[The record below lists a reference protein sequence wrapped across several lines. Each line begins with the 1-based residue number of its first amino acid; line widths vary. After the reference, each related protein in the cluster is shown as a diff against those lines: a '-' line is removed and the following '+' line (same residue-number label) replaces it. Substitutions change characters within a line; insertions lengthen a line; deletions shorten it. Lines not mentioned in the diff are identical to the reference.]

1 MTMSFLDILL
11 LSFRTIISYKL
22 RSALT
27 SLGLIIGIAAVIILT
42 SLGRGLHSFVIA
54 EFTQFGT
61 NIIGIHPGKKSTFG
75 LSGATIS
82 TVRPLSMADAASLGK
97 LGGILAVVP
106 VVQGN
111 ARVETDTKQRRTN
124 VIGAGAA
131 VPQVWQIRTQLGQFL
146 PSGEDTHPRAF
157 AVLGDKLASEL
168 FGQTSPLG
176 KRIRIGTDRYRV
188 LGVMEKKGQMLG
200 YDMDDTVY
208 IPAAKALALFDRES
222 LMEIDLLY
230 GNNVS
235 VDSVL
240 KSIKQLLIARHG
252 LEDFTLITQN
262 QMLASMDSILSIL
275 TMAVAALGGISLL
288 VGSVGIITIMTIAV
302 SERVSEIGLLRAI
315 GAERSIIFKLFLF
328 EALSLSAVGGMI
340 GVLAGI
346 GIVGLISKLVPA
358 LPTELAWSYI
368 AAAFILSLL
377 IGIISGVIP
386 AIRAARLEPLQ
397 ALHSE

>member
-1 MTMSFLDILL
+1 MHFLDILH
-11 LSFRTIISYKL
+11 LSFRTISAYKL

-61 NIIGIHPGKKSTFG
+61 HIIGVHPGKKSTFG

-82 TVRPLSMADAASLGK
+82 TVRPLSMDDAASLGK
-97 LGGILAVVP
+97 LGGIVAVVP

-111 ARVETDTKQRRTN
+111 ARVETENKQRRTN

-131 VPQVWQIRTQLGQFL
+131 VPEVWKIHAASGRFL
-146 PSGEDTHPRAF
+146 PSGEDNNPRAF
-157 AVLGDKLASEL
+157 AVLGDKLAAEL
-168 FGQTSPLG
+168 FGQSSPLG
-176 KRIRIGTDRYRV
+176 QRIRIGSDRYRV
-188 LGVMEKKGQMLG
+188 IGVMEKKGQMLG
-200 YDMDDTVY
+200 FDMDDTVY
-208 IPAAKALALFDRES
+208 IPAAKALEMFDRES

-230 GNNVS
+230 GDNVS
-235 VDSVL
+235 VASIL
-240 KSIKQLLIARHG
+240 KSIKQLLMARHG

-262 QMLASMDSILSIL
+262 QMLESMDSILNIL

-315 GAERSIIFKLFLF
+315 GAERTIIFKLFLF
-328 EALSLSAVGGMI
+328 EALTLSAVGGLI

-346 GIVGLISKLVPA
+346 GIVALISKLAPA

-377 IGIISGVIP
+377 IGIISGVVP
-386 AIRAARLEPLQ
+386 AMRAARLEPLE

>member
-1 MTMSFLDILL
+1 MHFLDILR
-11 LSFRTIISYKL
+11 LSFRTITSYKL

-75 LSGATIS
+75 LSAATMN
-82 TVRPLSMADAASLGK
+82 TVRPLSMADAAAISK
-97 LGGILAVVP
+97 LGGIVAVVP

-111 ARVETDTKQRRTN
+111 ARVETDNKQRRSN

-131 VPQVWQIRTQLGQFL
+131 VPQVWKIRPASGQFL
-146 PSGEDTHPRAF
+146 PNGEETNPRAF
-157 AVLGDKLASEL
+157 AVLGDKLATEL

-176 KRIRIGTDRYRV
+176 KRVRIGTDRYRV
-188 LGVMEKKGQMLG
+188 IGVMEKKGQMLG
-200 YDMDDTVY
+200 FDMDDTVY
-208 IPAAKALALFDRES
+208 IPAAKALEMFDRES

-230 GNNVS
+230 GNNIS
-235 VDSVL
+235 VATL
-240 KSIKQLLIARHG
+240 QKSIKHLLIAKHG
-252 LEDFTLITQN
+252 GEDFTLITQN
-262 QMLASMDSILSIL
+262 QMLESMDSVLNIL
-275 TMAVAALGGISLL
+275 TLAVAALGGISLL
-288 VGSVGIITIMTIAV
+288 VGSVGIITIMTIAA

-328 EALSLSAVGGMI
+328 EALTLSAVGGVI
-340 GVLAGI
+340 GVIAGI
-346 GIVGLISKLVPA
+346 GVVGLISILVPA
-358 LPTELAWSYI
+358 LPAELAWAYV
-368 AAAFILSLL
+368 AAAFLLSLL
-377 IGIISGVIP
+377 IGIVSGVMP
-386 AIRAARLEPLQ
+386 AIKAARLDPLQ